1 MWVALHS
8 VYPMRIGLDEIDRE
22 KITREDLLDRI
33 FDDAAG
39 FYEERETEW
48 GAELARS
55 VERFITLQVL
65 DTRWREHLDNVD
77 YLRQGIGLRG
87 YAQKDPL
94 VEYKLEAELMFGEMD
109 MLVKQEVVRVPHA
122 RRGAGRGDAAAR
134 PARSARRAWTTS
146 MPTPRRSRRSPPAP
160 ARPTSTTSPSRTAS
174 PSSSS
179 ASSTPSA
186 TVGRNDPCWCGSG
199 KKFKRCHGA

>member
-1 MWVALHS
+1 
-8 VYPMRIGLDEIDRE
+8 MRIEPERRS
-22 KITREDLLDRI
+22 TARRSRARSCSTAI

-39 FYEERETEW
+39 FYEERESRVGRRSW
-48 GAELARS
+48 RRS

-94 VEYKLEAELMFGEMD
+94 VEYKLEGRAMFGEMD
-109 MLVKQEVVRVPHA
+109 MLVKQEVVRFLMHA
-122 RRGAGRGDAAAR
+122 EVQVEETPAAR
-134 PARSARRAWTTS
+134 AARSARRASTTS
-146 MPTPRRSRRSPPAP
+146 TRTPRRSSRSRPAP
-160 ARPTSTTSPSRTAS
+160 ARPASTTSPSRTAS

-179 ASSTPSA
+179 ASSTRSA